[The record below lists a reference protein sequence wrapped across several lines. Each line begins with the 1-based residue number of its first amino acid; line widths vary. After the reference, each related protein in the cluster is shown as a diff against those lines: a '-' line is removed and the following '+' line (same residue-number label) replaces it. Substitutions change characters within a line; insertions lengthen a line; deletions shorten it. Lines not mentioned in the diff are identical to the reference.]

1 MMGCLM
7 VAETIGSM
15 GGGEVVG
22 IGKGKNGELRKLS

>member
-1 MMGCLM
+1 MIMGCLM

-22 IGKGKNGELRKLS
+22 IGEGKKW